1 MQTLWALESDLTQKW
16 LVLSTGTKKP
26 AKYTYVDKQGP
37 NNRDGVG
44 AITEIP
50 KRVSTELPGNTPNRR
65 MKVGVGLVCV
75 PICLLLRFTAI
86 VSNARHHA
94 RRPDHLRIAVQSADQ
109 RQ

>member
-1 MQTLWALESDLTQKW
+1 MQKW
-16 LVLSTGTKKP
+16 LVLSAGTKDP
-26 AKYTYVDKQGP
+26 AKCTYVDKPGP
-37 NNRDGVG
+37 NNRDEVG

-50 KRVSTELPGNTPNRR
+50 TQVSTELPGNTPNRR

-75 PICLLLRFTAI
+75 PICLLLRFTAV

-109 RQ
+109 CR